1 MEKQKQKCG
10 RKQIYGEETV
20 TFSIAVPKSKKEV
33 IKTFVE
39 GLLKTFKIK

>member
-39 GLLKTFKIK
+39 VFLS

>member
-33 IKTFVE
+33 VKTFVE
-39 GLLKTFKIK
+39 GLLKTFKIN

>member
-1 MEKQKQKCG
+1 MEKTKKKCG

-39 GLLKTFKIK
+39 GLLKTFKIN